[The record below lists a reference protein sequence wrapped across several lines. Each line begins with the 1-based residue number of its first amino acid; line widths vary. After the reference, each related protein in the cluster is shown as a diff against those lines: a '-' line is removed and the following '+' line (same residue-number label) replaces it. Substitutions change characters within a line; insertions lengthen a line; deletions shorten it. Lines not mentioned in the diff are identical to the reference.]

1 MFDTKLP
8 GGASGMFRPQPFFGA
23 LVVESDP
30 AVASRLN
37 SVLGVLAPGR
47 CVVFVPAREEADA
60 MLATLSFDL
69 VFVETLT
76 VPICA
81 DAFRKLELRSPTPAI
96 PEGTRHGLPG

>member
-1 MFDTKLP
+1 
-8 GGASGMFRPQPFFGA
+8 
-23 LVVESDP
+23 
-30 AVASRLN
+30 
-37 SVLGVLAPGR
+37 
-47 CVVFVPAREEADA
+47 